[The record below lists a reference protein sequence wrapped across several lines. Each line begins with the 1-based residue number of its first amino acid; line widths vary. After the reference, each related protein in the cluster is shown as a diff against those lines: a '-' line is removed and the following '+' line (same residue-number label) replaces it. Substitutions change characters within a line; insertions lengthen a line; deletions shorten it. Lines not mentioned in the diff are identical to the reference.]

1 MVLRGGTRGH
11 VPPCGSIPASA
22 AGKGFVGGR
31 RADCS
36 NNKAP
41 GGTKGYFKSK
51 AKSTPTNNQ
60 PTNQPTKTMESQV
73 PFRTEAA
80 RGDAPPG
87 AWLCCGAVA
96 AFSSAYPD
104 GHRGR
109 ILFRER
115 PVGVR
120 QLFFFFPL
128 LSLALSPFLLLS
140 AQRQEMG
147 GAWMPGSIRMRRRRP
162 GQAGTKA
169 SWQEFL
175 HSAL

>member
-22 AGKGFVGGR
+22 AGKGFFGGR

-120 QLFFFFPL
+120 QLFFFFPF
-128 LSLALSPFLLLS
+128 SRSLSPLS
-140 AQRQEMG
+140 FSSQLNAKKW
-147 GAWMPGSIRMRRRRP
+147 AVPGC
-162 GQAGTKA
+162 QAP
-169 SWQEFL
+169 SE
-175 HSAL
+175 

>member
-1 MVLRGGTRGH
+1 MGDGGERSGRKKHLEWCSEVGHEGTSLHVGQSQPQQRGRG
-11 VPPCGSIPASA
+11 
-22 AGKGFVGGR
+22 FFGGR

-120 QLFFFFPL
+120 QLFFFFPF
-128 LSLALSPFLLLS
+128 SRSLSPLS
-140 AQRQEMG
+140 FSSQLNAKKW
-147 GAWMPGSIRMRRRRP
+147 AVPGC
-162 GQAGTKA
+162 QAP
-169 SWQEFL
+169 SE
-175 HSAL
+175 